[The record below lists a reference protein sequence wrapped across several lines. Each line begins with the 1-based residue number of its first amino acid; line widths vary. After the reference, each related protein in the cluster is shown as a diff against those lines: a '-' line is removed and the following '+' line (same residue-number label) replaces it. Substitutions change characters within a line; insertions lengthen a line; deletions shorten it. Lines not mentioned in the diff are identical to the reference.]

1 MQTLQTVLP
10 DAAKL
15 GPRVATVPLRGMDPV
30 AALSTQLGP
39 GPFALVLLFVGAG
52 ADLPQL
58 LNRASAFFGQS
69 AVAGCT
75 TAGELG
81 ENGYTDRSLVAVA
94 FPAMGFAART
104 VLIDPIDAI
113 NTHNMIAQLQ
123 EIRQDLWRRA
133 EEMPQELAVLLVD
146 GMSGCE
152 ESLVASLTGGLGPVR
167 IVGGSAGDW
176 RVFRQTHVFCGER
189 LRSRTAAVL
198 CLLRSR
204 MAMRTFSFN
213 SARPSRTQMV
223 VTRADPAKRAVL
235 RINDEPAAREY
246 ARLLGCEVDELSPEM
261 FATRPVMVRAG
272 GRHFVRAIRGV
283 GPDDA
288 LMFFGAV
295 AEGMV
300 LTLAEESDT
309 VTHLD
314 TALSGLAAQGTPRLV
329 LGFDCIFRRMDA
341 EVRQQ
346 TRAISDLLAQHRV
359 VGFSTYGEQTGGMHL
374 NQTLTGVAF
383 YDPLQT

>member
-81 ENGYTDRSLVAVA
+81 EDGYTDRSLVAVA

-152 ESLVASLTGGLGPVR
+152 ESLVASLTGGLGPV
-167 IVGGSAGDW
+167 
-176 RVFRQTHVFCGER
+176 
-189 LRSRTAAVL
+189 
-198 CLLRSR
+198 
-204 MAMRTFSFN
+204 
-213 SARPSRTQMV
+213 
-223 VTRADPAKRAVL
+223 
-235 RINDEPAAREY
+235 
-246 ARLLGCEVDELSPEM
+246 
-261 FATRPVMVRAG
+261 
-272 GRHFVRAIRGV
+272 
-283 GPDDA
+283 
-288 LMFFGAV
+288 
-295 AEGMV
+295 
-300 LTLAEESDT
+300 
-309 VTHLD
+309 
-314 TALSGLAAQGTPRLV
+314 
-329 LGFDCIFRRMDA
+329 
-341 EVRQQ
+341 
-346 TRAISDLLAQHRV
+346 
-359 VGFSTYGEQTGGMHL
+359 
-374 NQTLTGVAF
+374 
-383 YDPLQT
+383 